1 MMGVLTKRAS
11 DVRTN
16 EVDLSTSLSGVSA
29 CTGAMVLVGSSGFA
43 GPRFYSNPDDLLF
56 DYGNPNAAVSY
67 DIYCALDYLREG
79 NALWVNR
86 IVGSGAKYAA
96 AVIKLNNQLRTEVAG
111 LTAGVA
117 DPSNPDWGTYT
128 SNTETPLFLV
138 TPARGQGS
146 HGNNIQVEIEAG
158 NLDVVSG
165 LNGTT
170 SSTGGQLV
178 AGNYEYVVAAIASNG
193 NETLASAPL
202 SIIIGSA
209 TTTNVVTVSWSTV
222 TGAIGYKIY
231 GRVSG
236 NQYFIA
242 QVGSATTSFQ
252 DNGLITPDATKS
264 PITSA
269 AQLPAANPLFKL
281 KVYDTTVSLTVPVES
296 FNCSLVEQ
304 TDDTGA
310 QMEITQR
317 VNPFS
322 RYIRVQS
329 NINSLLSTPVLYSA
343 VRASLKGGA
352 SGAAPTSADINAGW
366 SKFLNKELYTIDAM
380 INSGKTSVVVQK
392 YMDYVAQTRNDCVAY
407 LDAPSTRQKAQ
418 DVVDYRNLDL
428 NLNSSYSVLLA
439 QDLQQ
444 SDPINGKI
452 LYVPP
457 SGAIAGLL
465 ARTFKSTQPWFS
477 TAGLNRGLLNGTTL
491 GIREAYDDGQATLVT
506 LANIAYIR
514 KFIGRGIAFW
524 EQNTLLNKSS
534 ALQYINIRVLCN
546 IIKRASYNYLIYSLQ
561 EPNDDIL
568 RKSIQFALEQY
579 LDIVKAGR
587 GISNYR
593 VVIDGTNNPPALSN
607 SGVLAVAI
615 IITPILAVREIQLT
629 LVIGKEGL
637 EVDEKTL
644 ASL

>member
-1 MMGVLTKRAS
+1 MAVLTRRAS
-11 DVRTN
+11 DVRIN

-29 CTGAMVLVGSSGFA
+29 CTAAVVLVGSKGWNS
-43 GPRFYSNPDDLLF
+43 PRFYSNADDFLF

-67 DIYCALDYLREG
+67 DHYAALDYLREG
-79 NALWVNR
+79 NSLWVAR
-86 IVGSGAKYAA
+86 AVGTGAKFAA
-96 AVIKLNNQLRTEVAG
+96 AVVYQNSSLRTQIAG
-111 LTAGVA
+111 LSAGVV
-117 DPSNPDWGTYT
+117 DPSNPDWGTYVA
-128 SNTETPLFLV
+128 STETPLFLF
-138 TPARGQGS
+138 TPAQGQGS
-146 HGNNIQVEIEAG
+146 FGNNISIELEAG

-165 LNGTT
+165 LTGTT
-170 SSTGGQLV
+170 TSQGGQLV
-178 AGNYEYVVAAIASNG
+178 AGNYEYVVAAISSDG
-193 NETLASAPL
+193 SETLASAPL
-202 SIIIGSA
+202 SVIIGSA
-209 TTTNVVTVSWSTV
+209 TTTNAITISWASSV
-222 TGAIGYKIY
+222 GAIGYKVY
-231 GRVSG
+231 GRVS
-236 NQYFIA
+236 NNLYFIS
-242 QVGSATTSFQ
+242 QVGSATTTFT
-252 DNGLITPDATKS
+252 DNGIITPDNTRL

-269 AQLPAANPLFKL
+269 SQLPAANPLFKI
-281 KVYDTTVSLTVPVES
+281 KVYDSTVSLTQPVEN
-296 FNCSLVEQ
+296 FNCSLTEQ

-317 VNPFS
+317 INPFS
-322 RYIRVQS
+322 RYVRVQS
-329 NINSLLSTPVLYSA
+329 NVNTLVDSPVLYSA
-343 VRASLKGGA
+343 VKTALAGGA
-352 SGAAPTSADINAGW
+352 SGTAPTTADINKVWAQ
-366 SKFLNKELYTIDAM
+366 FLNKELYTLDVL

-407 LDAPSTRQKAQ
+407 LDAPSTKQKSQAI
-418 DVVDYRNLDL
+418 VDYKNLDL

-465 ARTFKSTQPWFS
+465 ARTFRSTQPWFS

-506 LANIAYIR
+506 LANVAYIR

-546 IIKRASYNYLIYSLQ
+546 IIKRACYNYLIYSLQ

-579 LDIVKAGR
+579 LDIVQAGR
-587 GISNYR
+587 GISSYR
-593 VVIDGTNNPPALSN
+593 VVIDASNNPPALSN

-615 IITPILAVREIQLT
+615 IITPIIAVREIQLT